1 MAEMANR
8 DMQERERERER
19 NAQLF
24 TGVHGSKCAINTGRT
39 YEAEKTVT
47 QFTVTSFATHTLC
60 AAIDLLS
67 LSLSLCVCVCACV
80 SLIYCAAVRAKRSV
94 HGAMFILRQKVQNFI
109 KGLTQSKADF
119 LCTEQPNGLFLINH

>member
-67 LSLSLCVCVCACV
+67 LSLSVCVCVCVCVTYLLCSRACQKKCTRSNV
-80 SLIYCAAVRAKRSV
+80 HPTTKGAK
-94 HGAMFILRQKVQNFI
+94 LY
-109 KGLTQSKADF
+109 
-119 LCTEQPNGLFLINH
+119 